1 MIQNYIKIALRN
13 FRLQPGYTIL
23 NVLGLTIGITAT
35 LFILLYLT
43 EETRYDAY
51 HEKADRIY
59 RISADITEPDNHFRW
74 AVTQTPLAM
83 QLKQDFP
90 EVEEY
95 MRFIPNGRTRLEYKD
110 RFFFEE
116 KVFLADSTVCDVF
129 SFDFVRGEG
138 KNALREPNS
147 IALNESV
154 AKRIFG
160 AGNPVG
166 EVLKT
171 PAGREYKVTGV
182 YRDMPKYS
190 HLIADVMI
198 SANSDTNLMRPSP
211 NSWGGF
217 GMYSYVLLK
226 EGADAGAF
234 AAKLPEVVK
243 KYVAVIFDE
252 FNVKIKYELLPLKSI
267 HLNASF
273 ENEAEP
279 SGEAGFLYIF
289 GAVALFMLLIA
300 CINYMNLSTARATR
314 RAMEVGVRKVLGSER
329 RQLVAQFISESVLF
343 TLTALAL
350 SFLLA
355 VLLLPVFNKA
365 FDLSLSRDLFFSLP
379 VMLGALAIV
388 LLAGVAGGSYPA
400 FYLSGF
406 EPIKVLKGALAR
418 GSGNPALRK
427 ALVVV
432 QFAITIFMLIGTGV
446 IYDQM
451 HYLRVKDLG
460 FDKDNVMT
468 FSLDGR
474 AAREKYGIIRQKL
487 LQNPRITA
495 IGTCTTSPGEGYG
508 KNLINV
514 ENSTGV
520 MEQYG
525 VDLFGVDYDY
535 FPTIGAQFVAGR
547 NFSLEHSTDSTAA
560 VLVNEA
566 MVSRMGWKDPIGRKF
581 QFGTDDTLAFL
592 RVIGVVRNFHQ
603 RSLYEPIAP
612 LLFAPQFNNSR
623 VHVRLAPKNPAELG
637 ATIAFVEKTWQ
648 EIFPN
653 TPFEYD
659 FVDAAFMELYRADQ
673 IRARIFTLFSVLM
686 IIVACLGLLGLAS
699 FTAEQ
704 RTKEIGV
711 RRVLGAGTGDIIVL
725 LTRNFVVL
733 VGIAAIPAFLVA
745 WYFMKKWLETFAY
758 HTNINVLLF
767 GGALLLV
774 ALLTV
779 LTTGYH
785 ALRAAGANPVKSLRS
800 E

>member
-1 MIQNYIKIALRN
+1 MIQNFIKIALRN

-43 EETRYDAY
+43 EETRFDAY

-59 RISADITEPDNHFRW
+59 RISSDITEPDNHFRW
-74 AVTQTPLAM
+74 AVTQTPLAL
-83 QLKQDFP
+83 QLKQDYP

-95 MRFIPNGRTRLEYKD
+95 TRFIPNGRTRLEYKD

-116 KVFLADSTVCDVF
+116 KVYLADSTVGDVF
-129 SFDFVRGEG
+129 SFDFVRGDG
-138 KNALREPNS
+138 KSALREPNS

-160 AGNPVG
+160 DNNPVG
-166 EVLKT
+166 ESLKT
-171 PAGREYKVTGV
+171 PGGREYKVTGV

-190 HLIADVMI
+190 HLLADAMI
-198 SANSDTNLMRPSP
+198 SANSDTSLMRPSP
-211 NSWGGF
+211 GSWGGF
-217 GMYSYVLLK
+217 GIYSYVLLK
-226 EGADAGAF
+226 EGADPGAF
-234 AAKLPEVVK
+234 AAKLPEVIK
-243 KYVAVIFDE
+243 KYVAVIFDQ
-252 FNVKIKYELLPLKSI
+252 FDVKVKYELLPLKSI
-267 HLNASF
+267 HLNSSF
-273 ENEAEP
+273 EGEAEP

-343 TLTALAL
+343 TLTALLL
-350 SFLLA
+350 SFILA
-355 VLLLPVFNKA
+355 VLLLPAFNKT
-365 FDLSLSRDLFFSLP
+365 FDLSLGRELFFSPP
-379 VMLGALAIV
+379 VLLGALVIV

-406 EPIKVLKGALAR
+406 EPIKVLKGSLAR
-418 GSGNPALRK
+418 GSGNPVLRK
-427 ALVVV
+427 ALVIV
-432 QFAITIFMLIGTGV
+432 QFAITIFMIIGTGV

-451 HYLRVKDLG
+451 HFLRVKDLG
-460 FDKDNVMT
+460 FDKENVLT
-468 FSLDGR
+468 FELESR
-474 AAREKYGIIRQKL
+474 PARQKYDILRQKL
-487 LQNPRITA
+487 LQNPKITS
-495 IGTCTTSPGEGYG
+495 IGTCTTTPGQGFG
-508 KNLINV
+508 KNLMNA
-514 ENSTGV
+514 ENSAGT

-525 VDLFGVDYDY
+525 IDLFGVDYDY
-535 FPTIGAQFVAGR
+535 FPTLGAKFVAGR
-547 NFSLEHSTDSTAA
+547 NFSRDFKTDTAEA

-566 MVSRMGWKDPIGRKF
+566 MVKRFGWKDPIGRKF
-581 QFGTDDTLAFL
+581 QFGTDDTLPMV
-592 RVIGVVRNFHQ
+592 RVVGVVKNFHQ

-612 LLFAPQFNNSR
+612 LLFYLQNNNSV
-623 VHVRLAPKNPAELG
+623 VHARINPQNPKELNE
-637 ATIAFVEKTWQ
+637 TIAYVEKTWQ
-648 EIFPN
+648 EVFPN
-653 TPFEYD
+653 TPFDYD
-659 FVDAAFMELYRADQ
+659 FIDASFMELYRADQ

-711 RRVLGAGTGDIIVL
+711 RRVLGAATGDIVIL
-725 LTRNFVVL
+725 LTRNFVLMVA
-733 VGIAAIPAFLVA
+733 IATIPAFLVA

-758 HTNINVLLF
+758 HTSMNFGLF
-767 GGALLLV
+767 AAAFLLV
-774 ALLTV
+774 VILTL

-785 ALRAAGANPVKSLRS
+785 ALKAAASNPVKSLRS